1 MRTKVIKYDS
11 SGNRIVNAYLE
22 LEYVADNVYKAFHRA
37 DRMDNPEY
45 DTFLIVFRFKDV
57 YFSAGTAYRM
67 DVENPGRCRQ
77 LVDIRKGWLQ
87 AVEEKARQWKYI
99 NILEIRVFEALGM
112 NTAPLLQSR
121 EAAER
126 RMKEERQQ
134 REEKEKEIRLR
145 QQQNYDRML
154 DGRKAEF
161 LAGKMIPADAFLE
174 LAKRDGF
181 EIHIRTKGTFR
192 KARKLDRRGTIT
204 FSRIKGRRD
213 PDFTGCHK
221 AVSGYLNFI
230 LPSVIRQ
237 RLMNCG
243 VPECVWDRLDT
254 SVKDNI
260 YITALLSRPFRSES
274 DGTANKLVCILADM
288 VIAERHGIPIE
299 NMRDDK
305 GKLHDA
311 HKEEFNSLYN
321 EIAGAITLN

>member
-1 MRTKVIKYDS
+1 MRTKVIKYAS
-11 SGNRIVNAYLE
+11 NGNRIVNAPLD
-22 LEYVADNVYKAFHRA
+22 LEYVADNVYKVFHRA
-37 DRMDNPEY
+37 DRMGKIEY
-45 DTFLIVFRFKDV
+45 DTFLIVFRIKDV
-57 YFSAGTAYRM
+57 YFYAGTAYRM
-67 DVENPGRCRQ
+67 EVENSGRCRQ

-87 AVEEKARQWKYI
+87 AVEVKAKQRKYI
-99 NILEIRVFEALGM
+99 NLLEIRVFEALGM
-112 NTAPLLQSR
+112 DAAPLLQSR

-154 DGRKAEF
+154 DGHKAEF
-161 LAGKMIPADAFLE
+161 LAGKMIPVGAFLE

-192 KARKLDRRGTIT
+192 KARMLDRRSTIT
-204 FSRIKGRRD
+204 FPRIKGRRD

-243 VPECVWDRLDT
+243 VSECVWNRLDT
-254 SVKDNI
+254 SVKDKI
-260 YITALLSRPFRSES
+260 YITALLSRPFRTES
-274 DGTANKLVCILADM
+274 DVTAKKLVCVLSDM
-288 VIAERHGIPIE
+288 VLAERHGVPIE
-299 NMRDDK
+299 NIRDDI
-305 GKLHDA
+305 GKLHDTY
-311 HKEEFNSLYN
+311 KEEFNSLYE
-321 EIAGAITLN
+321 EIAGALTLN